1 MCSEQRHS
9 VLDEVDPM
17 LQRTD
22 FTTFT
27 EESGRELG
35 KWYGT
40 VIVLLRFYMHTE
52 FT

>member
-17 LQRTD
+17 LRRTD
-22 FTTFT
+22 FIT
-27 EESGRELG
+27 EESGIELG